1 MRHLVAIIALTVVIG
16 LFPGTSKAGEP
27 ETPTIT
33 FALLEKTVFNNT
45 PPPKFPAELSKLEG
59 KRVRLSG
66 FVTPYDDP
74 ENLAKMVL
82 VKSPGGCFFCGPSA
96 ATAVVLVRRVP
107 SDPVLKNLTDPVEVE
122 GILHLWR
129 AKMKNDDEAKGFLF
143 TIDEARVRV
152 KKK

>member
-1 MRHLVAIIALTVVIG
+1 MRHLVAIIALTVVIS
-16 LFPGTSKAGEP
+16 LFPGTSQAGETG
-27 ETPTIT
+27 TPTIT

-45 PPPKFPAELSKLEG
+45 PPPRFPAELSKLEG

-66 FVTPYDDP
+66 FATPYDDP

-82 VKSPGGCFFCGPSA
+82 VNSPGGCFFCGPPSA
-96 ATAVVLVRRVP
+96 AAVVLVRRVP
-107 SDPVLKNLTDPVEVE
+107 NDPVLKNLAGPVEVE

-129 AKMKNDDEAKGFLF
+129 AKMKNDDEARGFLF